1 FTFIARNDLADT
13 STTQVQ
19 IKKSVKAPIGPFAT
33 ASEYVDELA
42 LSSGFPMPSAGD
54 VEFALSLPNDENV
67 DWGIF
72 DAQGRR
78 VWSETRMASAGQ
90 IRLRWSGLDMSG
102 RRAATGI
109 YFARVRVGE
118 TEFVR
123 RVVRF

>member
-1 FTFIARNDLADT
+1 MTGT
-13 STTQVQ
+13 SITGVQ
-19 IKKSVKAPIGPFAT
+19 LKKTVRAPFGPVAAQGEFF
-33 ASEYVDELA
+33 DEVA
-42 LSSGFPMPSAGD
+42 LSAGFPMPSAGAVD
-54 VEFALSLPNDENV
+54 FALTLPSDENV
-67 DWGIF
+67 DWGIY

-78 VWSETRMASAGQ
+78 VWSETLSANAGYV
-90 IRLRWSGLDMSG
+90 RLRWSGVDMSG